1 MNHIGRETYVEVEGR
16 KYRLSRFTRKLVS
29 AFLDW
34 SEAVLPNPFD
44 AIKGKLD
51 GLPEFAQQLI
61 VKDAIE
67 AAKLRK
73 SLNSPEVQALMGTDK
88 GLMKIICLL
97 FSTHHP
103 ELTVEDASKI
113 YDDCLEEHG
122 ADYLPKKIAEASG
135 IVLAK
140 GGEGEGDFRKE

>member
-1 MNHIGRETYVEVEGR
+1 MNHIGRETYVECEGK
-16 KYRLSRFTRKLVS
+16 KYRLTRFTRRLVA

-34 SEAVLPNPFD
+34 SETVLPNPYD
-44 AIKGKLD
+44 EIKGKLE

-67 AAKLRK
+67 RAKLRK
-73 SLNSPEVQALMGTDK
+73 SLNSPEVQSLMGTDK
-88 GLMKIICLL
+88 GLMKILHLL

-103 ELTVEDASKI
+103 ELTVDDAGRI
-113 YDDCLEEHG
+113 YDACLDEHG

-135 IVLAK
+135 VAPDEA
-140 GGEGEGDFRKE
+140 EGEGDFRKA